1 VSGSQGYLVA
11 RRGAVGARREE
22 RGSAACERSFSPV
35 GAEMGAHPK
44 TDEARV
50 RTITERSIAA
60 CGGRNL
66 PLLGK
71 PTPRIDG
78 KLAVPSWR
86 EWRTCDHAPRCLVR
100 SSAAFLRCWHRCAC
114 FSGRPYPQ
122 HQCSDSW
129 AFILVHTLRAYSSC
143 SSLYAPH
150 APHAP
155 LYMLFS
161 ATFLLPTYSSLIH
174 VALTR
179 HLLAANPSLTMHT
192 SDTTLPLPEDP
203 EQVLWLQPLS

>member
-35 GAEMGAHPK
+35 GAEMGAHPR

-122 HQCSDSW
+122 HQCSESVL
-129 AFILVHTLRAYSSC
+129 FMLFSICSSCSSC
-143 SSLYAPH
+143 SSLH
-150 APHAP
+150 A
-155 LYMLFS
+155 
-161 ATFLLPTYSSLIH
+161 LL
-174 VALTR
+174 R
-179 HLLAANPSLTMHT
+179 HLLT
-192 SDTTLPLPEDP
+192 SNLLFSYTRCTNETSPRSEPFFDDAHFRHNSPIAGR
-203 EQVLWLQPLS
+203 S